1 VNFVDKTFVRLAD
14 PAARVSLLDATAL
27 EQILGAAYDVDAIG
41 PLQGTFE
48 AIFDEFE
55 LGFSAAH
62 IGTFDGYWAQVG
74 SVERTEARFRLA
86 GLADDG
92 GPRVDAIWRGSILAG
107 YAEAGEPIT
116 AVHASWPSKQRV
128 DAAVAAANGG
138 VLPGGAAAL
147 ETARRTELIA
157 ELHDDLGDP
166 TRLENEDLD
175 ALVASAGAT
184 SVGGLLEAGRANPVG
199 VLQVD
204 FGEVQPVS
212 ETRRPLPVAAALL
225 VRDTPLAVA
234 ELVQESKRI
243 LERLGPAGLERP
255 KDDRLRLR
263 NPVVVVWV
271 VPAEVFDDADWP
283 GGTASARRT
292 AAGEWLAREG
302 IGLAA
307 V

>member
-1 VNFVDKTFVRLAD
+1 MNFVDKTFVGLAD

-27 EQILGAAYDVDAIG
+27 EQILGAAYDVDVIG

-48 AIFDEFE
+48 AVFDEFE

-62 IGTFDGYWAQVG
+62 VGMFEGSWAQVG

-116 AVHASWPSKQRV
+116 AVHASWPSKHRV
-128 DAAVAAANGG
+128 DTAVAAANGG
-138 VLPGGAAAL
+138 VLPGGAAL
-147 ETARRTELIA
+147 EAARKTELIT

-166 TRLENEDLD
+166 TRFENEDLD
-175 ALVASAGAT
+175 ALVASVGAT
-184 SVGGLLEAGRANPVG
+184 SVGELLEAGRDDPVG

-204 FGEVQPVS
+204 FGEIQPVS

-234 ELVQESKRI
+234 ELVQESKRVRD
-243 LERLGPAGLERP
+243 LLGPGRP
-255 KDDRLRLR
+255 
-263 NPVVVVWV
+263 
-271 VPAEVFDDADWP
+271 
-283 GGTASARRT
+283 RT
-292 AAGEWLAREG
+292 AEGRPAPPEESGGRRVGRPGSGLRRHRLAGCDGGRAPHRG
-302 IGLAA
+302 R
-307 V
+307 